1 MDRTEYHSVASRCIT
16 EQLLGVGLVCT
27 LQMHEYLMQSNK
39 CVRAPPLMEGQ
50 QYRALNTVVH
60 SKCTTVDF
68 YETAPHT
75 STHTHTHTHTH
86 TTHTPHT
93 HHTHTTH
100 TPHTHTTHTPHTHHT
115 HTTHTHHTHTHTLT
129 HPQVDIGEQQFL
141 VATMDDGGMVRTS
154 KDVQRPRRVE
164 WFQHDW
170 LRTQDNSL
178 TAAEL
183 TCNDGGGWGD

>member
-1 MDRTEYHSVASRCIT
+1 
-16 EQLLGVGLVCT
+16 
-27 LQMHEYLMQSNK
+27 
-39 CVRAPPLMEGQ
+39 MEGQ

-60 SKCTTVDF
+60 SKYTTVDF
-68 YETAPHT
+68 CETAT
-75 STHTHTHTHTH
+75 RTSSTHT
-86 TTHTPHT
+86 HT
-93 HHTHTTH
+93 HHTHTT
-100 TPHTHTTHTPHTHHT
+100 
-115 HTTHTHHTHTHTLT
+115 HTHTHTLT

-154 KDVQRPRRVE
+154 KDVQRPGRVE

-183 TCNDGGGWGD
+183 TCNDGGDGEIDRR